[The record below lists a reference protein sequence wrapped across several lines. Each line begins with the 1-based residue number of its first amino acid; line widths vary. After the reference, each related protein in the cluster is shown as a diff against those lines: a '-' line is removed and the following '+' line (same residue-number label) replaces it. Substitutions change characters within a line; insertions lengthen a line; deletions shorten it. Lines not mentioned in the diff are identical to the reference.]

1 LTHSDPFHEWG
12 ACAHLR
18 QSDIDKLLASG
29 VPPLALAQGS
39 RGIGFALARDRIVP
53 HREARRFEFTRHDET
68 AGEEVC
74 SLIVLALDA
83 RGVPVDLV
91 AFHAGATPFIGSWL
105 GRVGLL
111 GEEQIRRARDVLQVH
126 ATPLSWLRAGR
137 DGVCVVDPVRAA
149 PMLRDAGT
157 MVVATPHERRRLVE
171 TISVRLPPIIVRP
184 TLGRA
189 AA

>member
-1 LTHSDPFHEWG
+1 VRAGDPFTEWQ

-18 QSDIDKLLASG
+18 QSDIDRLLASG
-29 VPPLALAQGS
+29 VPPLALAQGP

-53 HREARRFEFTRHDET
+53 HREARRFEFTRYDET

-74 SLIVLALDA
+74 SLVVLALDA
-83 RGVPVDLV
+83 GGVPVDLV
-91 AFHAGATPFIGSWL
+91 AFHAGATPFVGSWL

-126 ATPLSWLRAGR
+126 ATPLDWFRAGR
-137 DGVCVVDPVRAA
+137 EGVCVVDPVRAA

-157 MVVATPHERRRLVE
+157 MAVATPYERRRLVE
-171 TISVRLPPIIVRP
+171 TISVRLPPIIVRSAV
-184 TLGRA
+184 RRVA
-189 AA
+189 A

>member
-1 LTHSDPFHEWG
+1 MTHSDPFAEWR

-29 VPPLALAQGS
+29 IPPLALAEGP
-39 RGIGFALARDRIVP
+39 RGVGFALARDRIVP
-53 HREARRFEFTRHDET
+53 HRGARRFEFTHYDET

-74 SLIVLALDA
+74 ALVVLALDA
-83 RGVPVDLV
+83 WDNPVDLI
-91 AFHAGATPFIGSWL
+91 AFHAGPTPFIGSWL

-111 GEEQIRRARDVLQVH
+111 GEEQIRRTRDVLQVH
-126 ATPLSWLRAGR
+126 ASPLDWLRAGR
-137 DGVCVVDPVRAA
+137 EGVCVVDPVRAA

-157 MVVATPHERRRLVE
+157 MAVATSHERRRLVE

-184 TLGRA
+184 TLRSVA
-189 AA
+189 A